1 MQYVSESRWT
11 VRTGNRTV
19 QVSFPNCKAEAF
31 SRPRRY
37 RLLVSATVILLGL
50 SDLMRCGI
58 FIMNTT
64 KKGGTARL
72 ISCPLKQF
80 KEARDFLF
88 YPIKEMMSMN
98 ESL

>member
-1 MQYVSESRWT
+1 MQYVSESRWL

-19 QVSFPNCKAEAF
+19 QVSFPNCKAEVC

-58 FIMNTT
+58 YYEYHEKGWYREINLLPLEVIQGGKRFFILS
-64 KKGGTARL
+64 KKR
-72 ISCPLKQF
+72 
-80 KEARDFLF
+80 
-88 YPIKEMMSMN
+88 
-98 ESL
+98 